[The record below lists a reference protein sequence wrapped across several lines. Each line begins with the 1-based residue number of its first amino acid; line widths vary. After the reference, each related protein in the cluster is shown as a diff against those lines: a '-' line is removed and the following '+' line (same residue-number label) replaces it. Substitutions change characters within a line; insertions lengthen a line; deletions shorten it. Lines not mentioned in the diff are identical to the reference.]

1 MECRFK
7 ERVAG
12 SNQSFKAEGKT
23 RRLIAFPLMP
33 SSACWNCSFI
43 CLELGKKI
51 NYNHGKKRKM
61 DQVLAPEGMVV
72 LSQHWVLSGA

>member
-23 RRLIAFPLMP
+23 RRLIAFPLML
-33 SSACWNCSFI
+33 SSACWSCLFI
-43 CLELGKKI
+43 CLEPGKD

-61 DQVLAPEGMVV
+61 DQVLAPERMVV